1 VFVVR
6 RSKVEDVPTLVKL
19 ARMVHFI
26 NLPADQDV
34 IMAKVLHSRNSFIRA
49 GGGEASTR
57 TRHRSGEMAGL
68 GSALADT
75 DVFMFTLEDTETG
88 ACLGTSQVVSHM
100 GSPGNPNVS
109 FRLSERRFYS
119 KTLQT
124 GSTQTVARLYLDES
138 GPTELGGL
146 IVQPSFR
153 RHKLRLGRF
162 LSLVRF
168 HFIGLHR
175 DVFADRLVAE
185 MMAPITPDGRNLLW
199 EYLGR
204 RFINLS
210 YTEADR
216 FCQVSREFITA
227 LLPRE
232 DIYVTLLPPEARAV
246 LGQVGQE
253 TVPARL
259 MLERLGFE
267 YRGFVDP
274 FDGGPHLHANVD
286 DVSLVRD
293 SAWRL
298 LGDPAPASEC
308 KLRGFVSVL
317 DTDGDFRA
325 VECDFKEAGRDR
337 IALPRKWLKLLG
349 ADPGDRVGV
358 TPLAAPGAPAST
370 PRAARRKGS
379 TKKGRA
385 AS

>member
-1 VFVVR
+1 MFLVR
-6 RSKVEDVPTLVKL
+6 RSKIEDVPTLLKL

-49 GGGEASTR
+49 GGGESASR
-57 TRHRSGEMAGL
+57 ARQRAGEMAGL
-68 GSALADT
+68 GASLADT

-88 ACLGTSQVVSHM
+88 ACLGTSQVVSRM
-100 GSPGNPNVS
+100 GGPGNPNVS
-109 FRLSERRFYS
+109 FQLSERRFYS

-124 GSTQTVARLYLDES
+124 GSTQTVAKLFLDES

-168 HFIGLHR
+168 HFIGLNR

-216 FCQVSREFITA
+216 FCQVSREFMTA

-232 DIYVTLLPPEARAV
+232 EIYVTLLPPEARAV

-274 FDGGPHLHANVD
+274 FDGGPHLHADAD

-293 SAWRL
+293 SSWET
-298 LGDPAPASEC
+298 LGEPVAAGEC
-308 KLRGFVSVL
+308 KGHGIVSVL
-317 DTDGDFRA
+317 DTDGAFRA
-325 VECDFKEAGRDR
+325 VECDFGDAGAAG
-337 IALPRKWLKLLG
+337 IAMQRKWMKALG
-349 ADPGDRVGV
+349 AEPGDRVGV
-358 TPLAAPGAPAST
+358 TRLPATRSAESGKKVSSKKT
-370 PRAARRKGS
+370 KRKR
-379 TKKGRA
+379 K
-385 AS
+385 ASS